1 VNDAL
6 PRGLETA
13 RLTALVFEL
22 AAQLHVERAQRIA
35 LELALEQAA
44 LLRTGATRDM
54 VALPEFRV
62 RSQAAADGAIRK
74 LLRVATEAAIDLTDK
89 E

>member
-1 VNDAL
+1 MSDVL
-6 PRGLETA
+6 PWGLEPA
-13 RLTALVFEL
+13 LLTALVFEL
-22 AAQLHVERAQRIA
+22 AAQLHAERAQRIA

-44 LLRTGATRDM
+44 LLRPGATGDM
-54 VALPEFRV
+54 VTLPEFKV